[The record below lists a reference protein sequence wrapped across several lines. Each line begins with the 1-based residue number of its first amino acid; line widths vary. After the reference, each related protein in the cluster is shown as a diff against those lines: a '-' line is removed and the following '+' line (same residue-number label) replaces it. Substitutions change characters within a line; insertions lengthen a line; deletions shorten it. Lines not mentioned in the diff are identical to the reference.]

1 MNKTKIILLAL
12 LTALCI
18 GVQAQTNSET
28 PTEQQSN
35 PRGFYLGAQANSP
48 LMWGD
53 LFSLGKETRPG
64 YGGGVFAGYT
74 IGGWFSPELSF
85 DYGIGRLGAKD
96 HQINDYFNKAGIIK
110 YVQYAPTD
118 MKLGD
123 IYSKAQYMQAGLRLQ
138 MGLVSLIRG
147 GRYTLFDIELAP
159 AIYAQKFSP
168 TLYAAADNKKLD
180 GYGITESG
188 WNYAAGGD
196 LGLRYRFSPKVSAHL
211 RGGLLW
217 MRNEAFEGVN
227 NAPLWRV
234 NLMAN
239 ASVGVT
245 LHLGK
250 TAPNPVETVYTP
262 SQSTPSQNAQQE
274 AAPALD
280 NSDQKAAEAERLRQE
295 QLARE
300 QAEKESQAKMLA
312 DAEKQRMADAE
323 AKAKAYQNEV
333 AALRIPPVYFRRGS
347 AVIHKDINEENLN
360 EILRV
365 LHAYPETAIRI
376 EGWCDVT
383 GTERINALL
392 SQQRADSLRNYL
404 TGKGINSQRFVSAK
418 GMGVDEVGGYSQEA
432 RRVVVT
438 LSLE

>member
-85 DYGIGRLGAKD
+85 DYGIGRLGAKE

-147 GRYTLFDIELAP
+147 GRYTPFDMELAP

-227 NAPLWRV
+227 NDPLWRV

-250 TAPNPVETVYTP
+250 TAPNPVKTDGRP
-262 SQSTPSQNAQQE
+262 SMVP
-274 AAPALD
+274 PALD

-300 QAEKESQAKMLA
+300 QAEKEAQAKMLA

-323 AKAKAYQNEV
+323 AKAKVYQNEV

-360 EILRV
+360 EILRI

-376 EGWCDVT
+376 EGWCDAT
-383 GTERINALL
+383 GTERVNALL
-392 SQQRADSLRNYL
+392 SQKRADSLRNYL
-404 TGKGINSQRFVSAK
+404 IGKGIEAQRFESAK
-418 GMGVDEVGGYSQEA
+418 GMGVDEAGGYSQEA

>member
-35 PRGFYLGAQANSP
+35 PRGFYLGAQAHSP

-85 DYGIGRLGAKD
+85 DYGIGRLGAKE

-110 YVQYAPTD
+110 YVQYDPSD

-138 MGLVSLIRG
+138 MGLISLIRG
-147 GRYTLFDIELAP
+147 GHYTPFDIELAP

-180 GYGITESG
+180 GYGIAESG

-227 NAPLWRV
+227 NDPLWRV

-245 LHLGK
+245 FHLGK
-250 TAPNPVETVYTP
+250 TAPNPVKTDGRP
-262 SQSTPSQNAQQE
+262 SMKTDGQTSMVPP
-274 AAPALD
+274 APD
-280 NSDQKAAEAERLRQE
+280 DSDQKAAEAERLRQE

-300 QAEKESQAKMLA
+300 QAEKEAQAKMLA

-404 TGKGINSQRFVSAK
+404 TGKGIDYQRFASAK
-418 GMGVDEVGGYSQEA
+418 GMGVDEAGGYSQEA

>member
-1 MNKTKIILLAL
+1 MNGKLKLTLVALLATL
-12 LTALCI
+12 YI
-18 GVQAQTNSET
+18 GVQAQTSSELS
-28 PTEQQSN
+28 TEQYSN
-35 PRGFYLGAQANSP
+35 PRGLYLGIQANSP

-53 LFSLGKETRPG
+53 LFTLGKEMRLG

-85 DYGIGRLGAKD
+85 DYGIGRLGAKE
-96 HQINDYFNKAGIIK
+96 HQLNDYMNKAGIIK
-110 YVQYAPTD
+110 YMQYDASD

-123 IYSKAQYMQAGLRLQ
+123 LYSKAQYMQAGLRLQ

-147 GRYTLFDIELAP
+147 GRYTPFDIELSP
-159 AIYAQKFSP
+159 AVYAQKFSP
-168 TLYAAADNKKLD
+168 TLYAVADDKKLE
-180 GYGITESG
+180 GYGITESD
-188 WNYAAGGD
+188 WNYAVGGD
-196 LGLRYRFSPKVSAHL
+196 LGVRYRFSPKVSAHL
-211 RGGLLW
+211 RGGMLW

-227 NAPLWRV
+227 NDPLWRV

-245 LHLGK
+245 FHLGK
-250 TAPNPVETVYTP
+250 TAPNPVKTDGRP
-262 SQSTPSQNAQQE
+262 SMVPP
-274 AAPALD
+274 APD
-280 NSDQKAAEAERLRQE
+280 DSDQKAAEAERLRQE

-300 QAEKESQAKMLA
+300 QAEKEAQAKMLA

-360 EILRV
+360 EILRI

-392 SQQRADSLRNYL
+392 SQKRADSLRNYL
-404 TGKGINSQRFVSAK
+404 IGKGIEAQRFESAK
-418 GMGVDEVGGYSQEA
+418 GMGVDEAGGYSQEA

>member
-300 QAEKESQAKMLA
+300 QAEKEAQAKMLA